1 MNKRVLLLS
10 LILAS
15 TTLVGCGN
23 NKAPSSIEPSS
34 KKPQDNGIPSEMM
47 LPDAG
52 NDQEQFTP
60 DISYPDELLVNHR
73 LATLL
78 EGEQY
83 ELRALDIFN
92 YAPNLSF
99 TSKNTSVV
107 TVDENGVLT
116 GVSSGETEVVVADK
130 NNPDFNVTVPVIVSP
145 AIDADDAADL
155 AAAFKEVDE
164 SGLTKI
170 VDFEMYEKSIYEV
183 KEDDSLELLSYDRFD
198 ERLSASYDDAYL
210 RIWETDAEIRVKDG
224 ATDFTNYEWV
234 FYTNPFYDT
243 YIYHQTG
250 DVKTYFPV
258 ATQSYMEQER
268 TEPLL
273 DILDNLFRS
282 GKSIF
287 ENTFRNCKLS
297 DFTDMITADYSNVT
311 DKYYGSN
318 GEGDMIF
325 GCTVHFDDETADQDT
340 ETNYGIPFGTPTPA
354 SQAMRYAVKDNKV
367 IALAIHLEETYT
379 IDGVNYLE
387 VYDIDHKYEEFTADS
402 LYVPNKKD
410 YTLVGSL
417 FEI

>member
-1 MNKRVLLLS
+1 MNKRVLLLT
-10 LILAS
+10 LVLAS
-15 TTLVGCGN
+15 STLVGCGK
-23 NKAPSSIEPSS
+23 NKASSAPNSA
-34 KKPQDNGIPSEMM
+34 KPVDNGIPTSMM

-60 DISYPDELLVNHR
+60 AKTYPDELLVNHR
-73 LATLL
+73 IASVL

-92 YAPNLSF
+92 YTPNLSF
-99 TSKNTSVV
+99 TSKNTEVA
-107 TVDENGVLT
+107 TVSENGVLT
-116 GVSSGETEVVVADK
+116 GVNAGETEVVVADR
-130 NNPDFNVTVPVIVSP
+130 NNPDFSTTIQVIVSP
-145 AIDADDAADL
+145 EIDAEDAAAL
-155 AAAFKEVDE
+155 AAAFNEIDE

-170 VDFEMYEKSIYEV
+170 VDYEMYEKSIYRVDGEN
-183 KEDDSLELLSYDRFD
+183 LELLSYDRFD

-210 RIWETDAEIRVKDG
+210 RIWETDCEIKVQEG
-224 ATDFTNYEWV
+224 AKDFTNYEWV

-258 ATQSYMEQER
+258 ATQSYMEKER

-287 ENTFRNCKLS
+287 ENTFKNCKLG
-297 DFTDMITADYSNVT
+297 DFTDMVTASYNNVI

-325 GCTVHFDDETADQDT
+325 GCTVTFDDETADQDT

-354 SQAMRYAVKDNKV
+354 SQAMRYTVKDNKV

-379 IDGVNYLE
+379 IDGVDYME
-387 VYDIDHKYEEFTADS
+387 IYDIDHKFEEFTSDS
-402 LYVPNKKD
+402 LFVPNKKD